1 MLSIIFWVTLNRK
14 IVLVEKFRPWIRFLN
29 EHQIFKNSICLNA
42 PLKITPLFLM
52 CSTAEVSSD
61 SNSFIFTVDGTPYLV
76 DETVFK
82 TVLNF
87 PTDNFIDKPSDDQMI
102 KFFND
107 INYSGVLDL
116 TRLNK
121 NLLVSEWYCFFDI
134 ITKVFAN
141 CTQKN
146 FNILT
151 SLVQNIGYAIVY
163 NQRIDIGKILWGI
176 IMYRYQVCQ
185 KVFR

>member
-1 MLSIIFWVTLNRK
+1 
-14 IVLVEKFRPWIRFLN
+14 
-29 EHQIFKNSICLNA
+29 
-42 PLKITPLFLM
+42 
-52 CSTAEVSSD
+52 
-61 SNSFIFTVDGTPYLV
+61 
-76 DETVFK
+76 
-82 TVLNF
+82 
-87 PTDNFIDKPSDDQMI
+87 MI
-102 KFFND
+102 KFFSD

-121 NLLVSEWYCFFDI
+121 NLLVSEWYCFFDTI
-134 ITKVFAN
+134 AKVFAN

-176 IMYRYQVCQ
+176 IVYRIKCAKRSFDKRTQIHYLLSSLFNAYLQSSRFV
-185 KVFR
+185 